1 MRILLA
7 DTVLADPA
15 QWPDLEALLDQA
27 RRNRCY
33 VDTLNPAAV
42 LDNPWFN
49 QANRQRQQHWLN
61 ATDWATKDAALFRLR
76 TLIADLQPNPTAS
89 PARITLPDAIDLV
102 GRTASLWLENGRN
115 DRQFFLAMMPAEQR
129 AMFLEWETR
138 RIIRSENGGGL
149 GELRMALE
157 EIDNRGALDPRADR
171 ALFDSDAEVPG
182 HSSRNAT
189 LMIAFC
195 QRKQIAY
202 HCLSRRAIENYLP
215 GRALWA
221 WANGGS
227 DRRARKQR
235 SAKVAAYWR
244 MSDPQRRHFHL
255 KSGWDARPSA
265 QVTSLYES
273 VSHPDR
279 AALQNGID
287 GGIASLY
294 GTYMECI
301 HDWSSMEGVDLGLQA
316 AISEITDWIRVPYA

>member
-138 RIIRSENGGGL
+138 RIIRSK
-149 GELRMALE
+149 MA
-157 EIDNRGALDPRADR
+157 ADWVSCAWR
-171 ALFDSDAEVPG
+171 W
-182 HSSRNAT
+182 
-189 LMIAFC
+189 
-195 QRKQIAY
+195 RK
-202 HCLSRRAIENYLP
+202 
-215 GRALWA
+215 
-221 WANGGS
+221 
-227 DRRARKQR
+227 
-235 SAKVAAYWR
+235 
-244 MSDPQRRHFHL
+244 
-255 KSGWDARPSA
+255 
-265 QVTSLYES
+265 
-273 VSHPDR
+273 
-279 AALQNGID
+279 
-287 GGIASLY
+287 
-294 GTYMECI
+294 
-301 HDWSSMEGVDLGLQA
+301 
-316 AISEITDWIRVPYA
+316 